1 MHSRWTTKR
10 SRSTASEH
18 APHAGRLVF
27 LGAWLVVLLT
37 GCHGGAQTD
46 VVEREMR
53 WQEDQIYA
61 MEDYISE
68 YQQLLCQYRAENS
81 ALKRQLGSGR
91 QSPRERTQI
100 RRDQQKIQ
108 DTQEIIKDVLPTEVP
123 PLMNTMPPPP
133 GASQPPQFGPDL
145 NFRPARRP
153 TRGVRRTAL
162 EERVDQPT
170 EETSVSLAAEE
181 PVALD
186 EAFDEAPAAED
197 IQEAPE
203 ETYEGPEPFQ
213 NVLVRGDVLPDD
225 GQSGPRLL
233 VDVEPLG
240 ASGGPA
246 EFAGELSLMI
256 LDTTGDKP
264 QGIARWDFSPDQL
277 AELLG
282 EDPGPTMEFPL
293 QLPADTPTRQPLEIW
308 ARLVP
313 AGGEKVLAH
322 AELHL
327 NRPGEFSSVRPQPVV
342 LQEETAQQVAE
353 EEPANKVANE
363 IVESESVALSAG
375 DWNGWQVA
383 RPDQLGGKPPGRRA
397 SESQWRKATQPIP
410 TRVNR
415 GRPVVASAEATS
427 ADSPHVARR
436 TKAADVKPP
445 SWTPNRDD
453 LSTPTSDDVKPPTWS
468 PER

>member
-1 MHSRWTTKR
+1 
-10 SRSTASEH
+10 
-18 APHAGRLVF
+18 
-27 LGAWLVVLLT
+27 
-37 GCHGGAQTD
+37 
-46 VVEREMR
+46 
-53 WQEDQIYA
+53 
-61 MEDYISE
+61 
-68 YQQLLCQYRAENS
+68 
-81 ALKRQLGSGR
+81 
-91 QSPRERTQI
+91 
-100 RRDQQKIQ
+100 
-108 DTQEIIKDVLPTEVP
+108 
-123 PLMNTMPPPP
+123 MPPPP

-153 TRGVRRTAL
+153 TRGVRRTVL

-170 EETSVSLAAEE
+170 EETSESLAAEE
-181 PVALD
+181 PMALD
-186 EAFDEAPAAED
+186 EAFEQEDAADEV
-197 IQEAPE
+197 QETPE

-213 NVLVRGDVLPDD
+213 HVLVHGDVLPDD

-264 QGIARWDFSPDQL
+264 RGIARWDFSPDQL

-293 QLPADTPTRQPLEIW
+293 QLPADTPTDQPLEIW

-313 AGGEKVLAH
+313 AGGEKSLAH

-327 NRPGEFSSVRPQPVV
+327 DHPGQFSSVRPQPVV
-342 LQEETAQQVAE
+342 LQEETARQVAE
-353 EEPANKVANE
+353 EEPANEIANE
-363 IVESESVALSAG
+363 IVESESVALPAG

-383 RPDQLGGKPPGRRA
+383 RPDHSGDKSSSRHPA
-397 SESQWRKATQPIP
+397 DSQWRKATQPIP
-410 TRVNR
+410 TRVNH
-415 GRPVVASAEATS
+415 GRPVVASTEATP
-427 ADSPHVARR
+427 ADPPRVARR
-436 TKAADVKPP
+436 TKTDDVKPP

-453 LSTPTSDDVKPPTWS
+453 LSAPTSDDVKPPTWS